1 MSLPD
6 PVQAAVTAGFAV
18 VPADKS
24 KRPKVPWK
32 MWTEGAQTEA
42 EAQALGHGSLWAV
55 ITGALY
61 GVVLLDFDKEHGG
74 MDTLAAL
81 GLEPHV
87 LTPGGAHVYVRHPGH
102 PVRNSARKFAAYPGM
117 DIRGEH
123 GLAWF
128 HGRST
133 KGAYTQV
140 VWPPSPITLDPELSA
155 WLFPHPQ
162 NEKVTRTADE
172 AEFTGPGYGEESA
185 LRYLKRAASD
195 IENAPPGSSNA
206 ELNKA
211 GYAVGGLV
219 AAGQLNAGHAFRTL
233 SAAAEKRGA
242 SDIDVVLDAAVMSG
256 AESPWKFNV
265 AEDEWVPAVAY
276 KVFRAHAM
284 PEAQDFP
291 IEALPEPLGELVRQG
306 SSALSCPPDYLG
318 AGLLPVLGVGIGGL
332 VDLAVTETWRES
344 ALLYVALVGAPGA
357 RKTPGI
363 NLLMAP
369 VWKAEGRLE
378 DIAREDAGDAWA
390 EVEPP
395 SLVVDDS
402 TIEALFAVLEKNERG
417 VILQPD
423 ELTGWIGGM
432 GQYKGGL
439 GRDRQH
445 WLSIWSRR
453 PIKVS
458 RVKSRSRSI
467 RSPFVAVL
475 GGIQP
480 EPLEALMHGKDDG
493 LLPRLLMAGGEFVTP
508 KLRQGALDM
517 RLLDSYDDLWN
528 RLRDEGAIQ
537 QTVPFTDAGYRAFEV
552 WVNEHYKTL
561 KHLPPE
567 LAGAWAKMDGQAA
580 RIALIMARVQ
590 GTNVDE
596 DAVTRAISLVHY
608 FQGQAT
614 TLLRGTAA
622 GSPFEKQ
629 QAGRLKSVARY
640 LQEHPDAGRSD
651 LMAMGPEW
659 ALDSRTMDRLL
670 ETLRDMGIFNG

>member
-1 MSLPD
+1 MSLPA
-6 PVQAAVTAGFAV
+6 PVFAAVEAGYAV
-18 VPADKS
+18 VPGDQHKH
-24 KRPKVPWK
+24 PKVPWK
-32 MWTEGAQTEA
+32 RWTEERQTED
-42 EAQALGHGSLWAV
+42 EAGALGHGSLWAV
-55 ITGALY
+55 ITGSLY
-61 GVVLLDFDKEHGG
+61 GLVVLDFDDLHT
-74 MDTLAAL
+74 MDAM

-87 LTPGGAHVYVRHPGH
+87 VTPGGGHVYVRHPGH
-102 PVRNSARKFAAYPGM
+102 PVRNSARKFAQYPGM

-128 HGRST
+128 HGRSA
-133 KGAYTQV
+133 KGTYARLT
-140 VWPPSPITLDPELSA
+140 WPPEPITLDPALA
-155 WLFPHPQ
+155 AVLFPHPQ
-162 NEKVTRTADE
+162 RETEVAASSVYEGAGLGDE
-172 AEFTGPGYGEESA
+172 AA
-185 LRYLKRAASD
+185 LRYLRRAAAD
-195 IENAPPGSSNA
+195 VENAPAGSSNA

-211 GYAVGGLV
+211 AYAVGGLI
-219 AAGQLNAGHAFRTL
+219 AAGQLDADHAVSVLDVAAHRRGAEDVL
-233 SAAAEKRGA
+233 VVLAAAVEAGA
-242 SDIDVVLDAAVMSG
+242 A
-256 AESPWKFNV
+256 SPWKFNV

-291 IEALPEPLGELVRQG
+291 VDALPDPLCELVRQG
-306 SSALSCPPDYLG
+306 AAAISCPPDYLG
-318 AGLLPVLGVGIGGL
+318 AGLLPVLGIGIGGL

-344 ALLYVALVGAPGA
+344 ALVYAALVGAPGW
-357 RKTPGI
+357 RKTPAI

-378 DIAREDAGDAWA
+378 EIAREDAGDAWA

-395 SLVVDDS
+395 SLIVDDA
-402 TIEALFAVLEKNERG
+402 TIEALFGVLEKNERG
-417 VILQPD
+417 VILCVD
-423 ELTGWIGGM
+423 ELTGWVAGM
-432 GQYKGGL
+432 GQYKSGL

-458 RVKSRSRSI
+458 RVKAKSRSI
-467 RSPFVAVL
+467 RRPFVPVL

-480 EPLEALMHGKDDG
+480 EPLEALMQGKDDG

-517 RLLDSYDDLWN
+517 RLLDRYDDLWN
-528 RLRDEGAIQ
+528 RLRDEGAIAH
-537 QTVPFTDAGYRAFEV
+537 TVPFTDSGYRAFEC

-567 LAGAWAKMDGQAA
+567 LAGAWSKMDGQCA
-580 RIALIMARVQ
+580 RISLIMARVQ
-590 GTNVDE
+590 GTDVDE
-596 DAVTRAISLVHY
+596 DAVTRAIALVHY

-614 TLLRGTAA
+614 TLLRGTSS
-622 GSPFEKQ
+622 GTPFEKQ
-629 QAGRLKSVARY
+629 QAGRLKAVARY

-670 ETLRDMGIFNG
+670 ETLRDMGLWNG